1 MTISKEDNPRQKL
14 LELIAEKS
22 PISIKDLKQITDMSI
37 GSLYHHLSKLD
48 QYVTQDEQKRYLLSQ
63 QGDELFKRQTILQI
77 QKQPWFTSFIM
88 PALRNKYSSTITIIA
103 VLQLYLLIYT
113 NSSQLIL
120 LPVKYGSVLE
130 SVILG
135 WVLSVLV
142 TEGLSITT
150 GARPGYG
157 ILKLATGISLSTIP
171 VVVLSLV
178 DITYASIP
186 LYIISLFIA
195 SATISSAKNMN
206 FASSIPIAVSVLLI
220 SIAVFTIGFGV
231 IVIIPIVILIVLIVL
246 TRLGYFDIIAK
257 SIKN

>member
-1 MTISKEDNPRQKL
+1 
-14 LELIAEKS
+14 
-22 PISIKDLKQITDMSI
+22 
-37 GSLYHHLSKLD
+37 
-48 QYVTQDEQKRYLLSQ
+48 
-63 QGDELFKRQTILQI
+63 
-77 QKQPWFTSFIM
+77 
-88 PALRNKYSSTITIIA
+88 
-103 VLQLYLLIYT
+103 
-113 NSSQLIL
+113 
-120 LPVKYGSVLE
+120 VLE

-231 IVIIPIVILIVLIVL
+231 IVIIPIVIVIVLIVL